1 MGLLRGVDDS
11 RLHRHN
17 LEAEG
22 LRTSRSGWG
31 NRWGNETLASAVFPN
46 EINSLGRRFVSHQ
59 PPHPA
64 SLKIAAKST
73 ACTSGPSPWDK
84 SAAHIESS
92 SKATCLGLPLR
103 SALHSPPA
111 VPALGQIRG

>member
-59 PPHPA
+59 PPQTLNTERP
-64 SLKIAAKST
+64 
-73 ACTSGPSPWDK
+73 
-84 SAAHIESS
+84 
-92 SKATCLGLPLR
+92 
-103 SALHSPPA
+103 
-111 VPALGQIRG
+111 

>member
-59 PPHPA
+59 PPHY
-64 SLKIAAKST
+64 LKPSIHAALRPVWVHDVGAK
-73 ACTSGPSPWDK
+73 P
-84 SAAHIESS
+84 E
-92 SKATCLGLPLR
+92 GLPE
-103 SALHSPPA
+103 
-111 VPALGQIRG
+111 